1 MTCCCHFSVI
11 DIIKNVFYSKTVQLA
26 SGTKYFFEHFPAV
39 SKKKKVIKIR
49 KKITACPMELYST
62 PQTEGKKYL
71 KERKKT
77 HSDQ

>member
-1 MTCCCHFSVI
+1 M
-11 DIIKNVFYSKTVQLA
+11 
-26 SGTKYFFEHFPAV
+26 YFILKQSNWLLGLNIFLNTFQQFQ
-39 SKKKKVIKIR
+39 KKKKVIKIR

-71 KERKKT
+71 KEEERKKT